1 MSGSIRFL
9 LLNDFSHYQEKII
22 GILGQAQLN
31 PVWYQPIDKA
41 DLLDYLAV
49 QKPAVIL
56 LAVGISE
63 SEPVF
68 HFKQVQNWL
77 VAQQLSIPIWMIV
90 EAKDETTA
98 VNAMYVG
105 LADYF
110 FADRLARLG
119 PAAVKL
125 VGLGKMLLEP
135 VDLNEIMAGVC
146 RECQPLFKAKSQE
159 LTFLPAVDL
168 PLVFGKPDLL
178 AQALLS
184 TLENVIEAAPDSTRA
199 TIRPY
204 LDAVKEEVCLEIR
217 LSGEDLQTEQ
227 QIEETAISES
237 TLTISREIV
246 ELQDGRI
253 HVDGGEG
260 FGIRIRVTF
269 PAILE
274 KVVEGT
280 PNLLV
285 VENSLLMRSIL
296 KEALEQEGF
305 TVRTAEHGAAALDE
319 MADFLPAL
327 IISDIMMPTMDG
339 FAFFEAVREKPEWQD
354 IPFIFVTGQSDQKEH
369 LNTQVLRGATYL
381 IKPIVVEELL
391 VAVHSRLRS

>member
-49 QKPAVIL
+49 KKPAVIF

-68 HFKQVQNWL
+68 HFEQVQNWL
-77 VAQQLSIPIWMIV
+77 AAQQLSIPIWMIV

-110 FADRLARLG
+110 FADRLTRLG

-125 VGLGKMLLEP
+125 VGLGKMMLEP

-146 RECQPLFKAKSQE
+146 RECLPLFEAKRQE

-184 TLENVIEAAPDSTRA
+184 TLEKVIEAAPNGTKE

-204 LDAVKEEVCLEIR
+204 LDAVKEEVCLEIK
-217 LSGEDLQTEQ
+217 LSGENLQTEQ
-227 QIEETAISES
+227 QIEETTITES
-237 TLTISREIV
+237 TFTTPREIV

-253 HVDGGEG
+253 HVDSGEG
-260 FGIRIRVTF
+260 FGIRIRITF

-274 KVVEGT
+274 KEVEGS

-285 VENSLLMRSIL
+285 VENSPLMRAIL

-305 TVRTAEHGAAALDE
+305 TIRTAEHGAAALDE

-381 IKPIVVEELL
+381 IKPIIVEELL
-391 VAVHSRLRS
+391 VAVHSRLHS